1 MACVERSIS
10 PQRVAILVDG
20 FGRHP
25 AYAGLA
31 EALRLAIGDGRIPH
45 DTRLPSERDLMA
57 TLDVSRTTVT
67 RAYAV
72 LRERGYAAARRGSGT
87 FTRIPGGR
95 ARSLDRVLSPR
106 AADESVIDL
115 NCAANAAAPGVAAA
129 YEAAVAELPAYL
141 SGHGYYPAGLPELQC
156 AVAASYAARGL
167 PTQPDQIMITPGSLA
182 ATAVVARSLVRP
194 GDRVLVETPVYPNA
208 PLSFSGAGG
217 RLVTSPIDDAGW
229 DLETLEATLRRSAPK
244 VSYLIADFQNPTGHL
259 MNDADRTRL
268 AVALARSRSVA
279 VVDESHQQLALE
291 GQTMPAPLAS
301 YIERAGAEAITVGG
315 ASKTYWGGLRI
326 GWLRAPLSRIG
337 ALTEAR
343 LTLDLGVPVL
353 EQLVLARLLAGPDAV
368 LASHRQRLREQR
380 DVLASSLT
388 EKLPAWSFLVPA
400 GGLALW
406 CQLPAPLAT
415 LLVAEAEQRGVV
427 ISPGP
432 VFAPQG
438 GLASRVR
445 IPWTRPAEEL
455 VVAVDRLAEAW
466 AAVAQTAGSHLTGV
480 HAPGG
485 QTVSGQ
491 NAAGTPSEH
500 RVMVA

>member
-1 MACVERSIS
+1 MERSIS
-10 PQRVAILVDG
+10 PQRVATLVDS
-20 FGRHP
+20 FDRRP

-31 EALRLAIGDGRIPH
+31 EALRLAISDGRIPH
-45 DTRLPSERDLMA
+45 DTRLPSERDLMT
-57 TLDVSRTTVT
+57 TLGVSRTTIT

-72 LRERGYAAARRGSGT
+72 LRERGYTAARQGSGT

-106 AADESVIDL
+106 SEDESVIDL
-115 NCAANAAAPGVAAA
+115 NCAATAAAPGVAAA

-141 SGHGYYPAGLPELQC
+141 SGHGYYPAGLPELQR
-156 AVAASYAARGL
+156 AVAASYDARGL

-208 PLSFSGAGG
+208 PLSFAGAGG
-217 RLVTSPIDDAGW
+217 RLVTTPIDDAGW

-259 MNDADRTRL
+259 LDDAARTRV
-268 AVALARSRSVA
+268 ATALARSRSIA

-291 GQTMPAPLAS
+291 GQRMPAPLAS
-301 YIERAGAEAITVGG
+301 YVEGAGGEAITVGG

-326 GWLRAPLSRIG
+326 GWVRAPLSRIG

-353 EQLVLARLLAGPDAV
+353 EQLVLARLLAGPDEA
-368 LASHRQRLREQR
+368 LESHRRRLREQR
-380 DVLASSLT
+380 DALASALS
-388 EKLPAWSFLVPA
+388 EKLPDWSYRLPA
-400 GGLALW
+400 GGLAMW

-415 LLVAEAEQRGVV
+415 LVAAEAELRGVV

-445 IPWTRPAEEL
+445 IPWTRPTEEL
-455 VVAVDRLAEAW
+455 LEAVDRLAEAW
-466 AAVAQTAGSHLTGV
+466 GAAVQTAGV
-480 HAPGG
+480 QIP
-485 QTVSGQ
+485 
-491 NAAGTPSEH
+491 AGPA
-500 RVMVA
+500 RNRRAMVA